1 MNATGLGMRSK
12 DVTLDGFHTSRGWH
26 CAAALSIGPLFAMMA
41 VALWSLPAS
50 VRIVAIP
57 AYIAAAIATERVL
70 RRLFV
75 SRDAPRW
82 LVVTLVS
89 GGLASLIWVYE
100 LLRG

>member
-1 MNATGLGMRSK
+1 MEATGLGMRSK
-12 DVTLDGFHTSRGWH
+12 DVMLDGFHTSRGWR
-26 CAAALSIGPLFAMMA
+26 CAAALSIVPLFAVMA

-57 AYIAAAIATERVL
+57 AFIAAAIAAERVL
-70 RRLFV
+70 LRLFA

-89 GGLASLIWVYE
+89 GGFASLIWGYE